1 MNKLILIS
9 VCVILLANITLPGNV
24 SAQEKQPAEKIVQK
38 VDNRTYPVDMTAI
51 MTMNLIDKKGKSR
64 TQVTKTYR
72 MSDEKQIMWFLEP
85 ANVKG
90 SSFLRISYDD
100 RDDDMWLYLPAFGKV
115 RRIASHAKSGNFMGS
130 DFSYEDLGD
139 RKLNDYKYRWIKEE
153 EIDGKKC
160 QVIESLPNADVST
173 DYSKIISWIWPDADF
188 AIKEEFYD
196 KKRSLKKIKTVNLQK
211 MDKYWVPTLM
221 TMENIDSKHK
231 TEMKFGEIN
240 LDTGLDE
247 NIFKSNYMKRI
258 H

>member
-1 MNKLILIS
+1 MNRLIFTLIS
-9 VCVILLANITLPGNV
+9 VIILGSMALLGNV
-24 SAQEKQPAEKIVQK
+24 TARENLSAEKIMEK

-51 MTMNLIDKKGKSR
+51 MTMNLIDKKGNVR

-139 RKLNDYKYRWIKEE
+139 RKLKDYKYTWIKEE
-153 EIDGKKC
+153 EINGKKC
-160 QVIESLPNADVST
+160 QVIESLPNEDVST
-173 DYSKIISWIWPDADF
+173 DYSKIVSWIWPDADF

-196 KKRSLKKIKTVNLQK
+196 KKGNLKKIKTVDLQK

-221 TMENIDSKHK
+221 TMENIKSKGK
-231 TEMKFGEIN
+231 TEIDFNEIN
-240 LDTGLDE
+240 LDTGLEE
-247 NIFKSNYMKRI
+247 NIFKSDYMTRI